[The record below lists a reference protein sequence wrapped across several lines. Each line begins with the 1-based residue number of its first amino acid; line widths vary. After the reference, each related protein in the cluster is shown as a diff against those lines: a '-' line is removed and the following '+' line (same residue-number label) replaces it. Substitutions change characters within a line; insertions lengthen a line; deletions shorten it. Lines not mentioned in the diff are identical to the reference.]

1 MKDLSKLGRD
11 LSKTIIIDNLSE
23 NFMAQ
28 PDNGIHIKGFYHDM
42 GDRELDKLAP
52 FLKGLVQR
60 KVPDVRS
67 ELGSLRHHHHHVSY
81 TGSPVR
87 PTKVCGVGA
96 PH

>member
-11 LSKTIIIDNLSE
+11 ISKTIIIDNLSE

-52 FLKGLVQR
+52 FLKSLV
-60 KVPDVRS
+60 
-67 ELGSLRHHHHHVSY
+67 
-81 TGSPVR
+81 
-87 PTKVCGVGA
+87 
-96 PH
+96 